1 MKMVKI
7 MILCAAISLALPC
20 VAKAGI
26 LGTVDIEH
34 SGYGANDVITVWGAG
49 YSNSNVYGGVYMLDK
64 TGGTGEGNLW
74 PNGQIGSFCIELN
87 ENAPGSPLNYNVV
100 MPEEAYNSFL
110 GSYMGTTKANYL
122 RELWGRFY
130 LPEWADGGPYSSYE
144 NSTAEAF
151 AASIWEI
158 IYEDL
163 PTSPLNYDVTVD
175 GTLGVHGFQAE
186 DVDTSL
192 ANYFLHQLTG
202 SGPKADLR
210 AFVYQG
216 KQDFLVEVPEPTT
229 IALLGISGVL
239 SLLRRRR
246 NSA

>member
-20 VAKAGI
+20 VAKAYI
-26 LGTVDIEH
+26 LGTADIEH
-34 SGYGANDVITVWGAG
+34 SGYGAKDVITVWGGG
-49 YSNSNVYGGVYMLDK
+49 YSGTNVYGGVYMLDK

-87 ENAPGSPLNYNVV
+87 ENSPGSPLQYDVV
-100 MPEEAYNSFL
+100 MPEYVYNSFL
-110 GSYMGTTKANYL
+110 VSYMGTAKADYL
-122 RELWGRFY
+122 RELWGRFQ

-151 AASIWEI
+151 AAAVWEI
-158 IYEDL
+158 VYEDL
-163 PTSPLNYDVTVD
+163 PASPLNYDVTV
-175 GTLGVHGFQAE
+175 GAFQAE
-186 DVDTSL
+186 NADTSL

-202 SGPKADLR
+202 SGPMADLR

-229 IALLGISGVL
+229 IALLGISGLL

-246 NSA
+246 NIA